1 MLGDLRD
8 IQQPIDTSPIKQR
21 VIRLPLEQTPRA
33 GILAEISANGHWLMS
48 WLSFATPT
56 TTTII
61 WIEKQEALVKLT
73 LLSNASSSRMRYSV
87 RMFGPRH
94 DACPA

>member
-8 IQQPIDTSPIKQR
+8 IQQPIDTSLIKQR
-21 VIRLPLEQTPRA
+21 VIRLLLEQTPRA

-73 LLSNASSSRMRYSV
+73 LLSNASS
-87 RMFGPRH
+87 
-94 DACPA
+94 